1 MSLIVELFSSVC
13 FLWHSKRGRPRAGG
27 APPCVGWL
35 VVVAGG
41 EFGREGNRA
50 FYGFDAAAGVL
61 GSDFRTLI
69 QLPHRRYQPLLMT
82 VITQPINV
90 RVA

>member
-13 FLWHSKRGRPRAGG
+13 FLWHSKRGR
-27 APPCVGWL
+27 PPCVGWL

-50 FYGFDAAAGVL
+50 FYGLDAAAGVL

-69 QLPHRRYQPLLMT
+69 QLPHRRYQPLLVT
-82 VITQPINV
+82 VITHPIDV